1 MRRKS
6 EFTGLSGY
14 HFLAMVRR
22 GFFYTFL
29 MLYLR
34 ERLELPV
41 TMVALIGAVNAIAST
56 LGQLLVWGRYSDR
69 KNLRAKLMI
78 LGEFIAGL
86 GYLATFAVYRL
97 TLHEVSPEA
106 TLILVIVCLGTI
118 EFFWSMTDVGFRAA
132 VAQVT
137 TTGNRGRFLGMIELI
152 GLLGVGAGLMLAGE
166 LYENGDGFEN
176 GNLWFLASGFILAGV
191 PLIKLTLSHLDKVT
205 IGDGGN
211 GPGGRL
217 SPDYRRYMAAL
228 TVAVIGLWCFQQNHS
243 YFVRLPDTAAADD
256 RALSIIRTCFW
267 VTGGLTALLAG
278 MFLDRVGA
286 RRAYLWSLLCC
297 ALVPISFVAT
307 SSVLFAIVS
316 LSLFG
321 IFLVS
326 FRTASYALA
335 AEMAPPESRGRYF
348 AVYNA
353 VMSSGWGLA
362 ALVLGGPV
370 ADLLMARGHGDKNA
384 YATTFVIGAALGGV
398 GLILFVLFV
407 RSGRDETPRAPEGD

>member
-34 ERLELPV
+34 ERLRLPV
-41 TMVALIGAVNAIAST
+41 TSVALIGAVNAVCST
-56 LGQLLVWGRYSDR
+56 LGQMLVWGRYSDR
-69 KNLRAKLMI
+69 RNFRAKLMV

-86 GYLATFAVYRL
+86 GYLGTYAVYRL
-97 TLHEVSPEA
+97 TLHEVSA
-106 TLILVIVCLGTI
+106 GTTLLLVLICLGTI

-137 TTGNRGRFLGMIELI
+137 TTGNRGRYLGMIELI
-152 GLLGVGAGLMLAGE
+152 GLLGLGAGLMLAGK
-166 LYENGDGFEN
+166 LYENGEGFEN
-176 GNLWFLASGFILAGV
+176 GSLWFLASGFILAGV
-191 PLIKLTLSHLDKVT
+191 PLIRLTLSHLDLVVV
-205 IGDGGN
+205 GDGGL
-211 GPGGRL
+211 GPARSL
-217 SPDYRRYMAAL
+217 SPDYRRYMATL
-228 TVAVIGLWCFQQNHS
+228 TVAVIGIWCFQQNHT
-243 YFVRLPDTAAADD
+243 YFVRLPETAAAGDS
-256 RALSIIRTCFW
+256 ALSIIRTCFW
-267 VTGGLTALLAG
+267 VSGGLTALAAG
-278 MFLDRVGA
+278 AFLDRVGA
-286 RRAYLWSLLCC
+286 RRAYLWSLLLC
-297 ALVPISFVAT
+297 ALVPLSFVFT

-316 LSLFG
+316 LSAFG
-321 IFLVS
+321 IVLTS

-370 ADLLMARGHGDKNA
+370 ADILMARGHGDRFA
-384 YATTFVIGAALGGV
+384 YSATFVIGAALGAV

-407 RSGRDETPRAPEGD
+407 RSGRDAAPRAPAGE